1 MPIFGYRSH
10 QQVTVLK
17 LAFRGSGGTPPERA
31 ENGQPA
37 GYRIRFA
44 DGFEGDAFDHET
56 ALQLLSPRSTDRN
69 GGWEAAQGS
78 PAQNSRRQQ
87 ANSQLEPMQLI
98 IGKISGTKQ
107 EMPPSQCHALF
118 AECQQI
124 IEVLETIK
132 EYALAR
138 RVVVE

>member
-56 ALQLLSPRSTDRN
+56 ALQLLSPRSTEMADGKRRKGHLPKTQ
-69 GGWEAAQGS
+69 GGS
-78 PAQNSRRQQ
+78 KPIRS
-87 ANSQLEPMQLI
+87 
-98 IGKISGTKQ
+98 
-107 EMPPSQCHALF
+107 
-118 AECQQI
+118 
-124 IEVLETIK
+124 
-132 EYALAR
+132 
-138 RVVVE
+138 